1 MKTLSRLRMWP
12 RGARRPK
19 GRASAIACDEA
30 EASCARKPSITV
42 CHVEVAVRAAPSLVV
57 VKKYM
62 V

>member
-1 MKTLSRLRMWP
+1 MWP